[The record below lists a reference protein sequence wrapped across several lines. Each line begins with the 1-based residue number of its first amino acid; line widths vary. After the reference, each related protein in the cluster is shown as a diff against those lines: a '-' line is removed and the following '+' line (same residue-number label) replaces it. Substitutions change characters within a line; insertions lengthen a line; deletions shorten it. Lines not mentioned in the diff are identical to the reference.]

1 MLKPATYAF
10 CSLILLA
17 TIPVVSSGYHPE
29 IVKGLGLGVDVH
41 SKGDNPQPA
50 IGLLYAEFGYLSYQA
65 RASFSHRIADNTS
78 FIRGGVGLGFALV
91 LLNIDFTYQTGI
103 QKSAGMFFGLSSF
116 ISGGWFTPEIFAGY
130 QMNFA
135 GGTDNF
141 FLAGGRFYLNFVEI
155 SKE

>member
-1 MLKPATYAF
+1 MRIFPAVFF
-10 CSLILLA
+10 CSIFTL
-17 TIPVVSSGYHPE
+17 TTRPVFSSGYHPE

-65 RASFSHRIADNTS
+65 RASFSRRFGDDTS
-78 FIRGGVGLGFALV
+78 FIRGGVGLGFILV
-91 LLNIDFTYQTGI
+91 LLNLDFTYQTGV
-103 QKSAGMFFGLSSF
+103 QKSAGMFLGLSSF

-135 GGTDNF
+135 GGADNF

-155 SKE
+155 SKK